1 MRANNSEG
9 PLANGLAAIFP
20 FSHGYKRPRPLGV
33 FRNPSTNFSTPRHGG
48 AAEFKKW
55 VDGSE
60 RDPERMPARQS
71 NGMRS
76 LFSLAQATLFLRGS
90 GAFRSDPVER
100 VQSG

>member
-1 MRANNSEG
+1 MRANNSAG
-9 PLANGLAAIFP
+9 PLANRLAAIFP

-48 AAEFKKW
+48 AAEFKKR

-76 LFSLAQATLFLRGS
+76 LFSLAQGHAVSARI